1 MNEHDI
7 SQTIVRNL
15 IKRIAE
21 ALRRRVWIHILLLII
36 GFVVLMP
43 FFWMITTS
51 LKPPALIRVP
61 PHLIPTHFYWQNYA
75 ISLEAAPFGR
85 YYLNT
90 SIVILGIVT
99 GQLFFS
105 SLAGYAF
112 ARLRF
117 PGRNILFLILLSTL
131 MIPMYITMIPSY
143 LIIQSFGL
151 LNTYSGLVL
160 PFLVSAFGIFLFRQ
174 FYITFPKELE
184 DKALMD
190 GCSRLQIWRYIF
202 LPLSKPAFAALGI
215 FAFLFAWNSFLWPL
229 IVTTDPNM
237 WTIQLGLAMFSGK
250 YSTQLTY
257 LMAGTTISVIP
268 AIIIFVILQKYYL
281 KHLVLSTRLG

>member
-7 SQTIVRNL
+7 SQATMRNL
-15 IKRIAE
+15 IKRIA
-21 ALRRRVWIHILLLII
+21 RIMRRVWVHIFLLTL

-51 LKPPALIRVP
+51 LKPLELMRVP
-61 PHLIPTHFYWQNYA
+61 PHLIPTNFYWQNYA
-75 ISLEAAPFGR
+75 IALESADFGR

-90 SIVILGIVT
+90 IIVTIGIVV
-99 GQLFFS
+99 GQLFLS

-117 PGRNILFLILLSTL
+117 PGKNILFLVLLSTL
-131 MIPMYITMIPSY
+131 MIPIYITIIPSY
-143 LIIQSFGL
+143 LIIRSFGL
-151 LNTYSGLVL
+151 VNTYLALIL

-174 FYITFPKELE
+174 YYISFPKDLE
-184 DKALMD
+184 DKALMA
-190 GCSRLQIWRYIF
+190 GCSRLQIWRHIF
-202 LPLSKPAFAALGI
+202 LPLSKPAFATLGI

-229 IVTTDPNM
+229 IVTTDPDM

-250 YSTQLTY
+250 YSTQWTY
-257 LMAGTTISVIP
+257 LMAGTTISIIP
-268 AIIIFVILQKYYL
+268 AIAIFIILQKYYI
-281 KHLVLSTRLG
+281 KHLALSARLG